1 MSTGPKSAARTKK
14 PAKPGKG
21 RRGRVRR
28 RQTSMAINVTS
39 ILLSVIILAG
49 VGFLWLSGGVSGDYS
64 GEGNGETVVV
74 EVAQGSSLSDLSTKL
89 TDE

>member
-28 RQTSMAINVTS
+28 RQTSMAINDHW
-39 ILLSVIILAG
+39 LAG
-49 VGFLWLSGGVSGDYS
+49 VEKGSHPYALTALYRYLEYKARGDS
-64 GEGNGETVVV
+64 AQMMKWVV
-74 EVAQGSSLSDLSTKL
+74 ESALADVRHAVMNQAAS
-89 TDE
+89 